1 MTLTVSLNTTQ
12 LYFQLNFAK
21 VADMLGWLS
30 RTVYKICHNK
40 DWKLLAAD
48 LKTKMDIWEFAGEW
62 RRENKTH
69 VHVTHNKHTLIWS
82 HTDTHSSLQPQ
93 NHLSTF
99 KCFGPAHTETSQ
111 QLPLVRSQQS
121 CCYSFSYLFR
131 WAEGWPCV
139 STAETLLK
147 FLLLL
152 QGGGSLPAV
161 TDVTWN
167 TTWLSGWPR
176 PSYTAAFKA
185 CGRDNAEGT
194 SWFPLEEVEDVR
206 QKSGSGFQTRGN
218 NRYGDVTD
226 IQVEHVQSNFL
237 AYILFVLLLV
247 IQYFDTVVLLLL
259 E

>member
-21 VADMLGWLS
+21 VADMSGWLS

-121 CCYSFSYLFR
+121 
-131 WAEGWPCV
+131 
-139 STAETLLK
+139 
-147 FLLLL
+147 
-152 QGGGSLPAV
+152 PAV
-161 TDVTWN
+161 TGFLTCSGERRVERVSQLLKLCWNSCCCCRVEAHYLLWLMSPETLPGCQVGHAPPTLLHSRPVGETTQKVLHDSPWRRLRTSGRSQDLDFKHDTEETIDAVTSPISRSN
-167 TTWLSGWPR
+167 TSNPIFLR
-176 PSYTAAFKA
+176 ISY
-185 CGRDNAEGT
+185 
-194 SWFPLEEVEDVR
+194 L
-206 QKSGSGFQTRGN
+206 
-218 NRYGDVTD
+218 
-226 IQVEHVQSNFL
+226 
-237 AYILFVLLLV
+237 
-247 IQYFDTVVLLLL
+247 YFYW
-259 E
+259 

>member
-1 MTLTVSLNTTQ
+1 MTLTVSLNSTQ
-12 LYFQLNFAK
+12 LYFQLYFAK
-21 VADMLGWLS
+21 VADMSGWLS

-121 CCYSFSYLFR
+121 
-131 WAEGWPCV
+131 
-139 STAETLLK
+139 
-147 FLLLL
+147 
-152 QGGGSLPAV
+152 PAV
-161 TDVTWN
+161 TGFLTCSGERRVDRVSQLLKLCWNSCCCCRVEAHYLLWLMSPETLPGCQVGHAPPTLLHSRPVGETTQKVLHDSPWRRLRMSGRSQDLDFKHDTEETIDAVTSPISRSN
-167 TTWLSGWPR
+167 TSNPIFLR
-176 PSYTAAFKA
+176 ISYLYFYWKY
-185 CGRDNAEGT
+185 
-194 SWFPLEEVEDVR
+194 S
-206 QKSGSGFQTRGN
+206 
-218 NRYGDVTD
+218 
-226 IQVEHVQSNFL
+226 
-237 AYILFVLLLV
+237 ILML
-247 IQYFDTVVLLLL
+247 
-259 E
+259 

>member
-1 MTLTVSLNTTQ
+1 MTLTVSLNSTQ
-12 LYFQLNFAK
+12 LYFQLYFAK

-121 CCYSFSYLFR
+121 
-131 WAEGWPCV
+131 
-139 STAETLLK
+139 
-147 FLLLL
+147 
-152 QGGGSLPAV
+152 PAV
-161 TDVTWN
+161 TGFLTCSGERRVDRCLNCWN
-167 TTWLSGWPR
+167 SAEIPAAAAGWRLITCCDWCHLKHYLVVRLATPLLHCCIQGLWER
-176 PSYTAAFKA
+176 QRRRYFMIPPGGGW
-185 CGRDNAEGT
+185 GRQAEVRIWISNT
-194 SWFPLEEVEDVR
+194 EE
-206 QKSGSGFQTRGN
+206 T
-218 NRYGDVTD
+218 
-226 IQVEHVQSNFL
+226 I
-237 AYILFVLLLV
+237 
-247 IQYFDTVVLLLL
+247 DTVTSPISRSNTSNPIFLRISYLYFYWKYSILML
-259 E
+259 